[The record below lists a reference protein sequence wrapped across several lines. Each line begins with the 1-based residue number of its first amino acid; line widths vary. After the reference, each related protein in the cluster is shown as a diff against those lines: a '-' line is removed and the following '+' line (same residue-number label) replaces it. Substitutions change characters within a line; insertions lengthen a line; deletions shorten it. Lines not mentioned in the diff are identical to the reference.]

1 MGWYNGRVALDEE
14 QLRARIGRELAG
26 NYRLTRLLG
35 SGGMGAVYEARH
47 AWTDR
52 LVALKILHPDHV
64 KKREMVS
71 RFLTEARA
79 ASAIRHPNIVDV
91 LDMGFDPGERTL
103 FIVQELLRGEDLAAR
118 LEREH
123 KLSVGEALDAVVP
136 VMGALIS
143 AHRKGIIHRDVK
155 PENVFL
161 AEEDGGSITP
171 KLIDF
176 GIARVLSVDTDQ
188 RTTRAGTTVG
198 TPQYMSPEQAR
209 GEDDLDARTDVWAL
223 GVLLYECLSGVRP
236 FEAANYNLVV
246 VKIVSERPAPLLSVA
261 PEVPRSVAEVIDRAL
276 AVERGDRWG
285 DVAAMLDAILS
296 RGPSREAAA
305 LASRYAASLRSAEE
319 DALLAEGVGEIP
331 AFPEELEGGA
341 PSPRRAAWVGPYL
354 ALLAVVAALSVGL
367 ILGRRSAP
375 DPLAAPADDA
385 SAGLAWSA
393 PIDAGVVALAD
404 ATADRPETP
413 AAFVAAHAS
422 APRRASRPRA
432 PVAAPPPRS
441 RPAPI
446 LPP

>member
-1 MGWYNGRVALDEE
+1 MDE
-14 QLRARIGRELAG
+14 QLLRARVGRELAG
-26 NYRLTRLLG
+26 SYRLLRLIG

-52 LVALKILHPDHV
+52 LVAVKLLHPDHV

-91 LDMGFDPGERTL
+91 LDMGYDPGERTL
-103 FIVQELLRGEDLAAR
+103 FITQELLRGEDLAAR

-123 KLSVGEALDAVVP
+123 KLAVREALDAVVP

-143 AHRKGIIHRDVK
+143 AHRKGILHRDVK

-161 AEEDGGSITP
+161 ARGEGGGVTP

-176 GIARVLSVDTDQ
+176 GIARVLSADTEQ

-246 VKIVSERPAPLLSVA
+246 VKIVSERPAPLLAVA
-261 PEVPRSVAEVIDRAL
+261 PEVPPSVAAVVDRAL
-276 AVERGDRWG
+276 ALERDDRWA
-285 DVAAMLDAILS
+285 DAAAMLDALLAC
-296 RGPSREAAA
+296 RLPHETTA
-305 LASRYAASLRSAEE
+305 LATRHARSIRTPEE
-319 DALLAEGVGEIP
+319 DARLAEGIAAIP
-331 AFPEELEGGA
+331 ELPDDLGA
-341 PSPRRAAWVGPYL
+341 PPATPSASAWVGPYL

-375 DPLAAPADDA
+375 EPPPGALDGDLAPTPIFAPLDAGASDDVPADVLAAR
-385 SAGLAWSA
+385 
-393 PIDAGVVALAD
+393 
-404 ATADRPETP
+404 DRPAAREDVVDAP
-413 AAFVAAHAS
+413 APAVRRP
-422 APRRASRPRA
+422 PRGARAVPPRA
-432 PVAAPPPRS
+432 PRPS